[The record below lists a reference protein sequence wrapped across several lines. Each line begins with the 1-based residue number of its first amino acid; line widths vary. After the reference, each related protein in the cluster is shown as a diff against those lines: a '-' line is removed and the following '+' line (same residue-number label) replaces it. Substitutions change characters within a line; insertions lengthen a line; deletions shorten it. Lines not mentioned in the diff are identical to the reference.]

1 MMPLNIYTHMA
12 TPEEIRKKN
21 LEASNEALSE
31 SINLA
36 SQLNDKMAFL
46 YKMSKEKF
54 TQDKLSLDLTK
65 QTVTLTKNL
74 SSQYDSIKQVEK
86 DIAKNKK
93 LQNDIARQQLSLEK
107 VIGEEGKRRI
117 QYVQGREKSLTRSNE
132 ILKQL
137 REKEAAGV
145 AGAKE
150 QANRLAQ
157 QVLARKEAL
166 NIQMQNLTFE
176 EKQYMMLQESS
187 GVLEEN
193 NEYLAEQ
200 LRLQNNLAKSQGL
213 ITSALGGANSAM
225 KKIGLGGL
233 ADKLG
238 LEAATKK
245 SQEMIYELTNGGQ
258 KTLGIFGKLRVGVAS
273 FGVALK
279 SALGPLALIGIAVS
293 LFNKFKEIGI
303 ESANAL
309 KAIDQNTQNLGRSL
323 GVSNKIASQVAE
335 NARSIGSAIGVAS
348 EVAISSAQS
357 IYSALDGAEKV
368 NQKTLDTFM
377 KLNVF
382 AGMSAESLAGMYR
395 FAKLTGESAA
405 DVAESIATT
414 ARESI
419 ISMKVNVSMK
429 QVMEG
434 VAKTSNIIK
443 LSFKGSAEELTKAF
457 VSSKKLG
464 LELQKVDDIAGSL
477 LNFEDSIAAEMEA
490 ELLSGK
496 DLNLEK
502 AREAALLGDN
512 AKLMEEIKQSGIDQL
527 FLNAKTRPEQ
537 VAIAKALG
545 MSRESMADM
554 VSDAIANEAINTELV
569 DTQAQSLAAM
579 QSIASIAERQLAAE
593 EAKNL
598 AAAKTGEQM
607 IKFQNL
613 MYSIQTAGLKIL
625 DNVFGPIGEGA
636 TGILESVSDWLGKT
650 ENIEMISN
658 KIKTVVD
665 GIKYAFGEVYGF
677 VQPIVAKLGELGLVL
692 LPVIQNLWE
701 TIKPTV
707 MNIKDFIGE
716 ILGSITSLIEKLTTG
731 NGEFTTMEKIVGA
744 IGIALIAIKATMMG
758 INAYKSI
765 MIAYERTSES
775 LAKGKLA
782 IEKFTSN
789 EYVKQAGQMVK
800 NAALAAKDF
809 LKATGSAVMKV
820 ISSLASIPIVG
831 VALGIAAAAGVA
843 ALAYKYMSDGV
854 ISPSTGGSGFG
865 DRVLLGPEGA
875 ISFNNKDTI
884 VAGTSLFKG
893 DDVVSSPAGS
903 VGMGNTAILETLLE
917 RLIGSVEKGST
928 IVLDGKKVGESLV
941 LGAYRIQ

>member
-36 SQLNDKMAFL
+36 SQLNDKMSFL
-46 YKMSKEKF
+46 YKMAKEKF

-86 DIAKNKK
+86 DIASNKK
-93 LQNDIARQQLSLEK
+93 LQNNIARQQLSLEK
-107 VIGEEGKRRI
+107 EIGEEGKRRI

-258 KTLGIFGKLRVGVAS
+258 KALGAFGKLRVDIVAI
-273 FGVALK
+273 GTALK
-279 SALGPLALIGIAVS
+279 SALGPVAIIGMLVS
-293 LFNKFKEIGI
+293 LFQKFKK
-303 ESANAL
+303 NAEEAAE
-309 KAIDQNTQNLGRSL
+309 AIKVVDQNTKDLGRSL
-323 GVSNKIASQVAE
+323 GVSDAVASKVAAS
-335 NARSIGSAIGVAS
+335 ARSIGSAMGITTTMATQ
-348 EVAISSAQS
+348 AANQ
-357 IYSALDGAEKV
+357 IYSALDGAEQV
-368 NQKTLDTFM
+368 SQKTLDTFM

-382 AGMSAESLAGMYR
+382 AGMSAESLASMYR

-405 DVAESIATT
+405 DVAQDIATT

-419 ISMKVNVSMK
+419 RSMKVNVSMK

-537 VAIAKALG
+537 EAIARAIG

-554 VSDAIANEAINTELV
+554 VSEAKANEATNTKLV

-579 QSIASIAERQLAAE
+579 QSMASVGEKLAALE
-593 EAKNL
+593 EAKALSAAKSGNEVNKLQEAMLRLEAATRPILEAIFIPLLEIFTSIVTKVTELIGKIKESNIDFGKTFEIVARISGIIGTIYGTFKLLRLVQAAQLALQEKSLAVRVAEGFQLAKNKAVEVGSFFKNLGSTALKVMQSFAQIPLGIGIPIGL
-598 AAAKTGEQM
+598 AA
-607 IKFQNL
+607 
-613 MYSIQTAGLKIL
+613 
-625 DNVFGPIGEGA
+625 
-636 TGILESVSDWLGKT
+636 
-650 ENIEMISN
+650 
-658 KIKTVVD
+658 
-665 GIKYAFGEVYGF
+665 
-677 VQPIVAKLGELGLVL
+677 VA
-692 LPVIQNLWE
+692 
-701 TIKPTV
+701 
-707 MNIKDFIGE
+707 
-716 ILGSITSLIEKLTTG
+716 
-731 NGEFTTMEKIVGA
+731 
-744 IGIALIAIKATMMG
+744 GIAA
-758 INAYKSI
+758 
-765 MIAYERTSES
+765 
-775 LAKGKLA
+775 LAKGLFSQGDD
-782 IEKFTSN
+782 ILSP
-789 EYVKQAGQMVK
+789 GQ
-800 NAALAAKDF
+800 N
-809 LKATGSAVMKV
+809 
-820 ISSLASIPIVG
+820 SSG
-831 VALGIAAAAGVA
+831 YGN
-843 ALAYKYMSDGV
+843 
-854 ISPSTGGSGFG
+854 
-865 DRVLLGPEGA
+865 RVLLGPEGA
-875 ISFNNKDTI
+875 ISLNNKDTVI
-884 VAGTSLFKG
+884 AGTNLFRG
-893 DDVVSSPAGS
+893 DDVISSPAGS

-928 IVLDGKKVGESLV
+928 IVLDGKKVGEALV
-941 LGAYRIQ
+941 VSSYRMQ